1 MVMYIGI
8 FLIGTVAGMAISLI
22 TMDMT
27 IARLISCM
35 QFIEIEEEDE

>member
-1 MVMYIGI
+1 MVTYIDI
-8 FLIGTVAGMAISLI
+8 YLLGTTAGLAISLI

-27 IARLISCM
+27 ITRLISCM

>member
-1 MVMYIGI
+1 MVMTLAI
-8 FLIGTVAGMAISLI
+8 FLLGTVAGLAISLI

-27 IARLISCM
+27 ITRLISCM

>member
-1 MVMYIGI
+1 MTIGI
-8 FLIGTVAGMAISLI
+8 FLLGTVAGMPISLI